1 MQVMPRE
8 SWTDERLDDFRVD
21 VNRRFDEVDRRFDEV
36 DRRFDEARDDVNRRF
51 DEQRAES
58 VAIRREMKEGFE
70 RVDKRFER
78 VNEQFERMYRLM
90 ITIGVAIVLAVLSN
104 HL

>member
-8 SWTDERLDDFRVD
+8 SWTDERLDDFRV
-21 VNRRFDEVDRRFDEV
+21 E
-36 DRRFDEARDDVNRRF
+36 VNRRF

-58 VAIRREMKEGFE
+58 LAIRKEVKEGFE

-78 VNEQFERMYRLM
+78 VDKRFEGVTEQFERMYRLM